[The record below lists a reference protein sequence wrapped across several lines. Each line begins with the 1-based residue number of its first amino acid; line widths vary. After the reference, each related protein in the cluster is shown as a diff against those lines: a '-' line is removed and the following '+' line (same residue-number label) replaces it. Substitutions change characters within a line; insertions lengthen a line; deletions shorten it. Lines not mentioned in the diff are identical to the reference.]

1 MWKKLPVFMAV
12 LALCACSSAPSLKF
26 PSGSANRVAINVAPT
41 AAAASGAVVAAA
53 ARVSVSGPSGPISA
67 ATRAVTN
74 DRPPAPIPVSLFI
87 VNATEQS
94 AMVVMRRWARAARV
108 DFSWDT
114 SVDYPVTPAMRE
126 IATKDLPGAIAQMR
140 AALEGVEVPIDIG
153 LGEQG
158 LVITRLAP
166 PPPVAAPEP
175 VVSTAAVVP
184 APAEASAAAV
194 APAVAI
200 APVAP
205 SPEVLPA
212 PPATP
217 GQQVAIVTSSSSQ
230 TAKSWAVTGEKSL
243 RELLSKWAAIEGIEV
258 RWEAARD
265 LPLGAGA
272 RQGIYDGD
280 FRHAL
285 GQLAGKLSDVDLPL
299 GLRFIERGTV
309 LRVYDLATQS

>member
-26 PSGSANRVAINVAPT
+26 PSGSANRVAINVAP
-41 AAAASGAVVAAA
+41 AAAAAPAASIAAA
-53 ARVSVSGPSGPISA
+53 ARSSVSGTTGPSSGP
-67 ATRAVTN
+67 TRTLAN

-175 VVSTAAVVP
+175 IVSTAAFGA
-184 APAEASAAAV
+184 APAEASAAV

-200 APVAP
+200 VPVAP
-205 SPEVLPA
+205 SPEVPAAPLP
-212 PPATP
+212 TP
-217 GQQVAIVTSSSSQ
+217 VQQVAGATSNSAQ
-230 TAKSWAVTGEKSL
+230 ATKSWAVTSEKSL

-272 RQGIYDGD
+272 RQGTYDGD